1 MEASKF
7 VLIGLVLT
15 ICAFICQVIGLA
27 SPYWI
32 YIALGETKA
41 YGGLWK
47 SCLYDKAIDQT
58 VCSDYLIVLGIKQL

>member
-15 ICAFICQVIGLA
+15 ICAFICQLIGLA

-32 YIALGETKA
+32 YIALGETVA
-41 YGGLWK
+41 YGNRAYMIK
-47 SCLYDKAIDQT
+47 R
-58 VCSDYLIVLGIKQL
+58 LIKLSAVIT